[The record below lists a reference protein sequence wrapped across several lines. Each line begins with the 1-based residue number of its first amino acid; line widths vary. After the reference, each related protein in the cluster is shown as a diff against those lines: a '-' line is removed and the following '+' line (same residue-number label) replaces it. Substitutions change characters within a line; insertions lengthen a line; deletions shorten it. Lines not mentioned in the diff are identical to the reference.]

1 MSILKNCNLRL
12 EKNFKTKNLLMKY
25 TYYLL
30 PLVFLFSC
38 QQKEVAVE
46 KEDKFCLNE
55 DAKKK
60 ITIHEVKKEAVSETF
75 SLTGSVTYNAD
86 NVVQFTSLIN
96 GIVNSTF
103 FSLGDYVKKG
113 QVLAEIKSTEL
124 NGLQSE
130 NKSLASQLLVAQR
143 QLASTKSMYED
154 GIASQKD
161 LIQAE
166 SEVNVLK
173 SSLENIRGNLALY
186 SASSERSVFQIKA
199 PSNGFIVSKNMSSGM
214 QISEGSEPLFTISD
228 LNEVWVMVNI
238 YATDMQNMR
247 ENMEV
252 KIKTLA
258 YPNEIFRG
266 KIKTLSQVF
275 DSEERVLKAR
285 IVMQNKNLKLK
296 PGMSADILLN
306 KKTKFTEPMISIPT
320 KAMIFDNN
328 VNFVVVYKSDCELE
342 IRQVQPTTQN
352 SESIYFEKG
361 ILENEKI
368 ISKNQLLI
376 YESLK

>member
-1 MSILKNCNLRL
+1 
-12 EKNFKTKNLLMKY
+12 MKY

-38 QQKEVAVE
+38 QEKEVAVE

-55 DAKKK
+55 DIKKK
-60 ITIHEVKKEAVSETF
+60 ITIQEVKKEAVSETF

-96 GIVNSTF
+96 GIVNNTF

-173 SSLENIRGNLALY
+173 SSLENIQGNLALY

-238 YATDMQNMR
+238 YATDMQNMK

-258 YPNEIFRG
+258 YPDEIFTG
-266 KIKTLSQVF
+266 KITSLSQVF

-285 IVMQNKNLKLK
+285 IVMQNKDLKLK

-306 KKTKFTEPMISIPT
+306 KETKIKEPMVSVPV
-320 KAMIFDNN
+320 KALIFDNS
-328 VNFVVVYKSDCELE
+328 VNYVVVYKSDCELE
-342 IRQVQPTTQN
+342 IRQVQPLTQN
-352 SESIYFEKG
+352 TENVYFDKG

>member
-1 MSILKNCNLRL
+1 
-12 EKNFKTKNLLMKY
+12 MKY
-25 TYYLL
+25 TYYLFPIL
-30 PLVFLFSC
+30 FLFSC
-38 QQKEVAVE
+38 QDKEVPVE
-46 KEDKFCLNE
+46 KDDKFCLNQ
-55 DAKKK
+55 DIKKK
-60 ITIHEVKKEAVSETF
+60 ITIQEVKKEAVLETF

-86 NVVQFTSLIN
+86 NVVQYTSLVN
-96 GIVNSTF
+96 GIVNNTF

-113 QVLAEIKSTEL
+113 QVLAEIKSTQL

-143 QLASTKSMYED
+143 QLVSTKSMYED

-173 SSLENIRGNLALY
+173 SSLENIKGNLALY
-186 SASSERSVFQIKA
+186 SASSKKSVFQIKA
-199 PSNGFIVSKNMSSGM
+199 PSNGYIVAKNMSSGM

-238 YATDMQNMR
+238 YATDMQNIR
-247 ENMEV
+247 ENMNV

-258 YPNEIFRG
+258 YPEENFTG
-266 KIKTLSQVF
+266 KITSLSQVF

-285 IVMQNKNLKLK
+285 IVMKNKDLKLK

-306 KKTKFTEPMISIPT
+306 KETKFTEPMIAIPT

-328 VNFVVVYKSDCELE
+328 VNFIVVYKDDCELE
-342 IRQVQPTTQN
+342 VRQVKPTTQN
-352 SESIYFEKG
+352 SESVYFENG
-361 ILENEKI
+361 ISENEKI
-368 ISKNQLLI
+368 ITKNQLLI

>member
-1 MSILKNCNLRL
+1 
-12 EKNFKTKNLLMKY
+12 MKY
-25 TYYLL
+25 TYFL
-30 PLVFLFSC
+30 PLLFLFSC
-38 QQKEVAVE
+38 QEKEVVAE
-46 KEDKFCLNE
+46 KSNKFCLNE
-55 DAKKK
+55 DLKKK
-60 ITIHEVKKEAVSETF
+60 ITIEEVKKELVSETF
-75 SLTGSVTYNAD
+75 SLTGNVTYNAD
-86 NVVQFTSLIN
+86 NVIQFTSLVN
-96 GIVNSTF
+96 GVVTNTF

-130 NKSLASQLLVAQR
+130 NKSIASQLLVAQR
-143 QLASTKSMYED
+143 QFVSTKSMYED

-173 SSLENIRGNLALY
+173 SSLENIKGNLALY
-186 SASSERSVFQIKA
+186 SASSEKSVFQIKA
-199 PSNGFIVSKNMSSGM
+199 PSDGFIVTKNMSSGM
-214 QISEGSEPLFTISD
+214 QISAGSEPLFTISD

-238 YATDMQNMR
+238 YATDMQNIK

-258 YPNEIFRG
+258 YPDETFTG
-266 KIKTLSQVF
+266 KITALSQVF

-285 IVMQNKNLKLK
+285 IVMKNTNLKLK
-296 PGMSADILLN
+296 PGMSADIILN
-306 KKTKFTEPMISIPT
+306 KQNISTESMMAVPVR
-320 KAMIFDNN
+320 AVIFDDNH
-328 VNFVVVYKSDCELE
+328 NFLLVYIDDCNLE
-342 IRQVQPTTQN
+342 IRQVEPVTKN
-352 SESIYFEKG
+352 SEVVYFDKG

-368 ISKNQLLI
+368 ITKNQLLI

>member
-1 MSILKNCNLRL
+1 
-12 EKNFKTKNLLMKY
+12 MKY

-30 PLVFLFSC
+30 PILFLFSC
-38 QQKEVAVE
+38 KE
-46 KEDKFCLNE
+46 KETAIEKDEKFCLN
-55 DAKKK
+55 DDIKKK
-60 ITIHEVKKEAVSETF
+60 IAFQEVKKEAVSETF

-86 NVVQFTSLIN
+86 NVVQFTSLVN
-96 GIVNSTF
+96 GIVTNTF

-173 SSLENIRGNLALY
+173 SSLENIKSNLALY
-186 SASSERSVFQIKA
+186 SASSEKSVFQIKA
-199 PSNGFIVSKNMSSGM
+199 PSNGYIVAKNMSSGM

-228 LNEVWVMVNI
+228 LDEVWVMVNI
-238 YATDMQNMR
+238 YATDMQNIR

-258 YPNEIFRG
+258 YPDEIFTG
-266 KIKTLSQVF
+266 KITSLSQVF

-285 IVMQNKNLKLK
+285 IVMKNKDLKLK
-296 PGMSADILLN
+296 PGMSADIILN
-306 KKTKFTEPMISIPT
+306 KETKIKEPMVAIPVN
-320 KAMIFDNN
+320 AMIFDNS
-328 VNFVVVYKSDCELE
+328 VNYVVVYKGDCDLE

-352 SESIYFEKG
+352 SENIYFEKG
-361 ILENEKI
+361 ISENEKI

>member
-1 MSILKNCNLRL
+1 
-12 EKNFKTKNLLMKY
+12 MKY

-30 PLVFLFSC
+30 PIIFLFSC
-38 QQKEVAVE
+38 QEKEVVIPKSE
-46 KEDKFCLNE
+46 KFCLNE
-55 DAKKK
+55 DLKKK
-60 ITIHEVKKEAVSETF
+60 VTIEAVRKEPVSETF
-75 SLTGSVTYNAD
+75 SLTGNVTYNAD
-86 NVVQFTSLIN
+86 NVVQFTSLVN
-96 GIVNSTF
+96 GIVTNTF

-130 NKSLASQLLVAQR
+130 NKSVASQLLVAQR

-173 SSLENIRGNLALY
+173 SSLENIKSNLALY
-186 SASSERSVFQIKA
+186 SASSEKSVFQIKA
-199 PSNGFIVSKNMSSGM
+199 PSNGFIVAKNMSSGM

-238 YATDMQNMR
+238 YATDMQNIK

-258 YPNEIFRG
+258 YPDETFSG
-266 KIKTLSQVF
+266 KITALSQVF

-285 IVMQNKNLKLK
+285 IVMKNKDLKLK
-296 PGMSADILLN
+296 PGMSADIILN
-306 KKTKFTEPMISIPT
+306 KQNASTELMVAVPV
-320 KAMIFDNN
+320 KAVIFDDNH
-328 VNFVVVYKSDCELE
+328 NFLLIYKDDCNIEIREVEPVTKNSEVVYFD
-342 IRQVQPTTQN
+342 
-352 SESIYFEKG
+352 KG
-361 ILENEKI
+361 ILENEQI
-368 ISKNQLLI
+368 ITKNQLLI